1 MIYNIANGGVRT
13 FSVEKLLGAD
23 YFAAL
28 DLPYPRDD
36 LDPRFAAIVRSL
48 EADIEREAAGQW
60 DEI

>member
-1 MIYNIANGGVRT
+1 V
-13 FSVEKLLGAD
+13 LLGQRVGVMTRGPRASVRRIYD
-23 YFAAL
+23 I